1 MTTAVDIDPPPPAA
15 PTVSVPE
22 AAGGINATEAADGV
36 PVLVTLPAGAVA
48 GDVITVSIDG
58 STPVSYTVTAADVA
72 APATPISVLLPAADI
87 TAAGQG
93 PATITTTYADAAGN
107 AAAPVTTAVDIDT
120 MPPAA
125 PTVSVPEAA
134 GGINAT
140 EAADGVPVLVTL
152 PAGAVAGDVITVS
165 IDGSTPVSYTVT
177 AADVAAPATPISV
190 LLPAADITA
199 AGQGPATITTTY
211 ADAAGNAAAPVTT
224 AVDIDTMPPA
234 APTVSVPEAAG
245 GINATEAAD
254 GVPVLVTLPAG
265 AVAGDVITVSIDG
278 STPVSY
284 TVTAADVAAPATPI
298 SVLLPATDITAA
310 GQGPATIT
318 TTYADAAGNAAA
330 PVTTAVD
337 IDTMPPAAPTVS
349 VPEAAGG
356 INATEAADGVPVLVT
371 LPAGAV
377 AGDVITVSIDG
388 STPVSYTVTAADVAA
403 PATPISV
410 LLPAADITAA
420 GQGPAT
426 ITTTYADA
434 AGNAAAPVT
443 TAVDIDTMPP
453 AAPTVSV
460 PEAAGGINA
469 TEAADGVPVLVT
481 LPAGAVAGDVITVS
495 IDGSTPVSYTV
506 TAADVA
512 APATPISV
520 LLPATDITAA
530 GQGPATITTT
540 YADAAGNA
548 AAPVTTAVDIDTM
561 PPAAPTVSVP
571 EAAGGINATEAAD
584 GVPVLVTLPA
594 GAVAGDVITV
604 SIDGSTPVS
613 YTVTAAD
620 VAAPATPISVL
631 LPATDITA
639 AGQGPATITTTYADA
654 AGNAAAPVT
663 TAVDID
669 TMPPA
674 APTVSVPEAAGGINA
689 TEAADGV
696 PVLVT
701 LPAGAVAGD
710 VITVS
715 IDGSTPVS
723 YTVTAA
729 DVAAPATPISVL
741 LPATDI
747 TAAGQGPATITTTY
761 ADAAGN
767 AAAPVTT
774 AVDIDTMPP
783 AAPTVSVPEAA
794 GGINATE
801 AADGVPVLV
810 TLPAGAVAGDVITV
824 SIDGSTP
831 VSYTVTA
838 ADVAA
843 PATPISVL
851 LPAADITAAG
861 QGPATITTTYA
872 DAAGNAAAPV
882 TTAVDIDT
890 MPPAAPTVSV
900 PEAAGGINATE
911 AADGVP
917 VLVTLPAGAVA
928 GDVITVSIDGSTP
941 VSYTVTAA
949 DVAAPATPISVLL
962 PATDI
967 TAAGQGPAT
976 ITTTYADAAGNAAAP
991 VTTAVDIDTMPPR
1004 QHRQ

>member
-1 MTTAVDIDPPPPAA
+1 LRVHTVFFSSTYRVQSVSLKAEEIMETKYIVKFHSSATESSAKVLNTKVVNLFDDPGCRSIELLDKGTKLAPKNVRVKRAGNDLQVRIDDAAEGPIDLVIKDYYPEGGELVGLNAEGQYVEYVPVDGQTGYASLGDGLSSIQQLSADAAEMGICVAAVGGGSPWL
-15 PTVSVPE
+15 VWG
-22 AAGGINATEAADGV
+22 AAG
-36 PVLVTLPAGAVA
+36 LGAVA
-48 GDVITVSIDG
+48 LAAASGG
-58 STPVSYTVTAADVA
+58 SDA
-72 APATPISVLLPAADI
+72 APAP
-87 TAAGQG
+87 
-93 PATITTTYADAAGN
+93 
-107 AAAPVTTAVDIDT
+107 
-120 MPPAA
+120 
-125 PTVSVPEAA
+125 
-134 GGINAT
+134 
-140 EAADGVPVLVTL
+140 
-152 PAGAVAGDVITVS
+152 
-165 IDGSTPVSYTVT
+165 
-177 AADVAAPATPISV
+177 APA
-190 LLPAADITA
+190 
-199 AGQGPATITTTY
+199 
-211 ADAAGNAAAPVTT
+211 
-224 AVDIDTMPPA
+224 PPA

-388 STPVSYTVTAADVAA
+388 STPITHTVTAAEAAA

-495 IDGSTPVSYTV
+495 IDGSTPITHTV
-506 TAADVA
+506 TAA
-512 APATPISV
+512 
-520 LLPATDITAA
+520 
-530 GQGPATITTT
+530 
-540 YADAAGNA
+540 
-548 AAPVTTAVDIDTM
+548 
-561 PPAAPTVSVP
+561 
-571 EAAGGINATEAAD
+571 EA
-584 GVPVLVTLPA
+584 
-594 GAVAGDVITV
+594 
-604 SIDGSTPVS
+604 
-613 YTVTAAD
+613 
-620 VAAPATPISVL
+620 
-631 LPATDITA
+631 
-639 AGQGPATITTTYADA
+639 
-654 AGNAAAPVT
+654 
-663 TAVDID
+663 
-669 TMPPA
+669 
-674 APTVSVPEAAGGINA
+674 
-689 TEAADGV
+689 
-696 PVLVT
+696 
-701 LPAGAVAGD
+701 
-710 VITVS
+710 
-715 IDGSTPVS
+715 
-723 YTVTAA
+723 
-729 DVAAPATPISVL
+729 
-741 LPATDI
+741 
-747 TAAGQGPATITTTY
+747 
-761 ADAAGN
+761 
-767 AAAPVTT
+767 
-774 AVDIDTMPP
+774 
-783 AAPTVSVPEAA
+783 
-794 GGINATE
+794 
-801 AADGVPVLV
+801 
-810 TLPAGAVAGDVITV
+810 
-824 SIDGSTP
+824 
-831 VSYTVTA
+831 
-838 ADVAA
+838 AA

-941 VSYTVTAA
+941 ITHTVTAA
-949 DVAAPATPISVLL
+949 EAAAPATPISVLL

-991 VTTAVDIDTMPPR
+991 VTTAVDIDTVAPR

>member
-1 MTTAVDIDPPPPAA
+1 
-15 PTVSVPE
+15 VSVPE

-58 STPVSYTVTAADVA
+58 STPITHTVTAAEAA

-165 IDGSTPVSYTVT
+165 IDGSTPITHTVT
-177 AADVAAPATPISV
+177 AA
-190 LLPAADITA
+190 
-199 AGQGPATITTTY
+199 
-211 ADAAGNAAAPVTT
+211 
-224 AVDIDTMPPA
+224 
-234 APTVSVPEAAG
+234 EA
-245 GINATEAAD
+245 
-254 GVPVLVTLPAG
+254 
-265 AVAGDVITVSIDG
+265 
-278 STPVSY
+278 
-284 TVTAADVAAPATPI
+284 AAPATPI

-388 STPVSYTVTAADVAA
+388 STPITHTVTAAEAAA

-410 LLPAADITAA
+410 LLPATDITAA

-443 TAVDIDTMPP
+443 TAVDIDTVAPP

-495 IDGSTPVSYTV
+495 IDGSTPITHTV
-506 TAADVA
+506 TAAEAA

-604 SIDGSTPVS
+604 SIDGSTPITH
-613 YTVTAAD
+613 TVTAAEA
-620 VAAPATPISVL
+620 AAPATPISVL

-669 TMPPA
+669 TMPPGSTDSERA
-674 APTVSVPEAAGGINA
+674 RSGRWHQRHRSGRRRAR
-689 TEAADGV
+689 
-696 PVLVT
+696 
-701 LPAGAVAGD
+701 AGD
-710 VITVS
+710 
-715 IDGSTPVS
+715 
-723 YTVTAA
+723 AA
-729 DVAAPATPISVL
+729 S
-741 LPATDI
+741 
-747 TAAGQGPATITTTY
+747 GC
-761 ADAAGN
+761 
-767 AAAPVTT
+767 
-774 AVDIDTMPP
+774 
-783 AAPTVSVPEAA
+783 
-794 GGINATE
+794 
-801 AADGVPVLV
+801 
-810 TLPAGAVAGDVITV
+810 
-824 SIDGSTP
+824 
-831 VSYTVTA
+831 
-838 ADVAA
+838 
-843 PATPISVL
+843 
-851 LPAADITAAG
+851 
-861 QGPATITTTYA
+861 
-872 DAAGNAAAPV
+872 
-882 TTAVDIDT
+882 
-890 MPPAAPTVSV
+890 
-900 PEAAGGINATE
+900 
-911 AADGVP
+911 
-917 VLVTLPAGAVA
+917 
-928 GDVITVSIDGSTP
+928 
-941 VSYTVTAA
+941 
-949 DVAAPATPISVLL
+949 
-962 PATDI
+962 
-967 TAAGQGPAT
+967 
-976 ITTTYADAAGNAAAP
+976 
-991 VTTAVDIDTMPPR
+991 R
-1004 QHRQ
+1004 RR